1 MDVQAKEYILSEPSP
16 FAFFFNETDKDNLD
30 EQDPY
35 WEKVVFEKFS
45 WVSVAVK
52 RNHIEAKPSV
62 LALISDNKVM
72 ENYVMLDNDEL
83 SLKL

>member
-1 MDVQAKEYILSEPSP
+1 
-16 FAFFFNETDKDNLD
+16 
-30 EQDPY
+30 
-35 WEKVVFEKFS
+35 VFEKFS